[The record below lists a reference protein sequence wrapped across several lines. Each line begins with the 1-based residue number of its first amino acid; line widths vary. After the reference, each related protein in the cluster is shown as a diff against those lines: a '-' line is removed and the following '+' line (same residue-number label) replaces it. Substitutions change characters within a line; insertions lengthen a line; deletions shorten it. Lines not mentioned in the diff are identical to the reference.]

1 MSKIRKVILGAFAC
15 IPILL
20 VIYIAFT
27 VHYTHI
33 FMCGTWINGIY
44 CTGFTAEE
52 CNELLMAEYQQD
64 YIEIQDKS
72 NVRYRISYEEIDG
85 STVGAG
91 SDPGGRGGLP
101 KHGGESDGESG
112 SVFSAAHA
120 R

>member
-85 STVGAG
+85 SVDFTEELTAHKGIQHR
-91 SDPGGRGGLP
+91 PHYRKQCGGRC
-101 KHGGESDGESG
+101 
-112 SVFSAAHA
+112 
-120 R
+120 